1 MVSQFHATLYR
12 IGTKIKYL
20 KKTKTKNTA
29 AKKNVNLYRNRYQST
44 NLAASMLVQYF
55 L

>member
-20 KKTKTKNTA
+20 KKKTKNTA

-44 NLAASMLVQYF
+44 NLAASMLGQYF